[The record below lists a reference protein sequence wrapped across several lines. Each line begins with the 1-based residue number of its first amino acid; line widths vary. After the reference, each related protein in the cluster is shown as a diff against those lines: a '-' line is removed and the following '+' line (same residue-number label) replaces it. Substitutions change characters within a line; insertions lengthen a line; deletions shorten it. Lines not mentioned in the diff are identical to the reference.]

1 MRGMF
6 VPARGDIKPNTLA
19 VRRLLFDEGQ
29 RHVERKDWEAV
40 LDDEEYSDTELQES
54 EAPEDDNRV

>member
-1 MRGMF
+1 MRGTF
-6 VPARGDIKPNTLA
+6 VPARGDIKPNMLA

-54 EAPEDDNRV
+54 EAPENDNRV